1 MLEIAAPTGAESSVL
16 RTRIVTLP
24 RLLFAALMLVEAS
37 SLAGTAAAQTCAV
50 SNSSVAATNGTS
62 CAIAPNTTLTGN
74 VPGAPGNPVI
84 YATDAAAPISQ
95 ITTNNVTVSPNN
107 GGSTGGLAGANG
119 IIIFSS
125 GSTITGNWA
134 TAASAQSGGEIIFQA
149 GSTINPAFGG
159 GGIGLLANGV
169 SSTGMPSEIIAT
181 GLTENLNG
189 AGNNI
194 GAEATG
200 GGVIMLNGG
209 TTITYAAGG
218 GGNTGLLASGAGSQI
233 ITNGATLT
241 MPGGGGN
248 DTGAEATGGASVTL
262 NTSTVTVAGNG
273 GNEKGL
279 FADGAGSSIT
289 GTGTTIA
296 VSSSGGPAIGGV
308 LDGGASIVLTGGSVT
323 TTAGSPAGSYG
334 FLFQAPAGTDT
345 LSLNGTTVT
354 SAADAFAVQSGTAT
368 IDTVGATVTGN
379 PYSGNNGILMSVTNG
394 ATANL
399 TSDSSTLTGAITT
412 AGGSTSNVTL
422 GNGTLWNMTASS
434 NATNLTNDG
443 STINM
448 LPPTGDP
455 TLLASYKTL
464 TVVNYTGAGGNIV
477 LNTYLGTDGSASDEL
492 VINGGA
498 ATGTTILT
506 DRNTT
511 GPGAQTTANGILVV
525 DAINGGTTAAGSF
538 ALSGEVRGGAYDYF
552 LFQGG
557 INGSTPN
564 DWYLRSTFPV
574 PPSPPPGSIDP
585 PPPPPEPAPE
595 PPSTELPPDPPPAT
609 LPPGLYPIIG
619 PELATYGVVQPTAR
633 ELGLDTLG
641 TLHERIGDT
650 LTTSAGTGCT
660 AAGPCSEW
668 GRFFGQQ
675 VDNHYQAFADPR
687 ASGWM
692 GGFQG
697 GVDLWRGS
705 VLLPGYDAA
714 GIYFAYGNANMSVS
728 GLVTNAAATGYVL
741 QHTGAVTLN
750 AFSAGGY
757 WTHYGPGGWYVD
769 AVLQGTYY
777 GGSAGTQFAN
787 LPINGA
793 GFISSL
799 EAGYPVPLPFLPGPR
814 FVLEPQAQI
823 IWQQVS
829 FDNANDGLGPV
840 GLGTTSGPTGRLGLR
855 GMWTIDGEDGQV
867 WQPYVRTNLWRDWDA
882 QATTMFGDDAV
893 LLDEQSTRLEFA
905 GGVTA
910 KLNAAL
916 SLYAQAGYQFSVTP
930 TNNDY
935 SRNGVKGD
943 FGLRYNW

>member
-1 MLEIAAPTGAESSVL
+1 LAPCA
-16 RTRIVTLP
+16 LP
-24 RLLFAALMLVEAS
+24 
-37 SLAGTAAAQTCAV
+37 GTAAAQTCAV
-50 SNSSVAATNGTS
+50 SNSSVEVTNGTS

-74 VPGAPGNPVI
+74 VPGAPGNPEI

-95 ITTNNVTVSPNN
+95 ITTDNVTVSPNN
-107 GGSTGGLAGANG
+107 GGSTGGLAGAKG

-134 TAASAQSGGEIIFQA
+134 TAASAQNGGEIIFQA
-149 GSTINPAFGG
+149 GSTINPSFGG
-159 GGIGLLANGV
+159 GVIALLANGV
-169 SSTGMPSEIIAT
+169 SGAGQPSEIIAT
-181 GLTENLNG
+181 GLTESLNG
-189 AGNNI
+189 AGNDI

-200 GGVIMLNGG
+200 GGVIMLNSG

-248 DTGAEATGGASVTL
+248 DTGGEATGGASITL
-262 NTSTVTVAGNG
+262 SNSTVTVAGNG

-289 GTGTTIA
+289 GSGTTIS
-296 VSSSGGPAIGGV
+296 VSSKGGTALGGV
-308 LDGGASIVLTGGSVT
+308 LDGGASIALTGGSVT
-323 TTAGSPAGSYG
+323 TSGAPGSYG
-334 FLFQAPAGTDT
+334 FLFQAPAGADT
-345 LSLNGTTVT
+345 LNLNGTTVT

-379 PYSGNNGILMSVTNG
+379 PYSGNNGILLSVTNG

-412 AGGSTSNVTL
+412 ASGSTNNDTFS
-422 GNGTLWNMTASS
+422 NGTLWNMTASS
-434 NATNLTNDG
+434 NATNVTNND

-455 TLLASYKTL
+455 TQLGSYKTL
-464 TVVNYTGAGGNIV
+464 TVTNYTGTGGEIV
-477 LNTYLGTDGSASDEL
+477 LNTYLGTDGSPSDEL
-492 VINGGA
+492 VINGGT
-498 ATGTTILT
+498 ATGTTSLT
-506 DRNTT
+506 IHNTT
-511 GPGAQTTANGILVV
+511 GPGAETTGNGILVV
-525 DAINGGTTAAGSF
+525 NAINGGATAPGAFVLDGEARAGDVDYDLF
-538 ALSGEVRGGAYDYF
+538 RGGLSGSEPDDWF
-552 LFQGG
+552 LRTDFV
-557 INGSTPN
+557 
-564 DWYLRSTFPV
+564 V
-574 PPSPPPGSIDP
+574 PEPPEPPGVT
-585 PPPPPEPAPE
+585 PPPEE
-595 PPSTELPPDPPPAT
+595 IPPITDLPPDPPPDP
-609 LPPGLYPIIG
+609 LPPGVWPIIG

-633 ELGLDTLG
+633 QLGLDTLG

-650 LTTSAGTGCT
+650 LTLANAGGGCAT
-660 AAGPCSEW
+660 GPCSEW
-668 GRFFGQQ
+668 ARFFGEE
-675 VDNHYQAFADPR
+675 VDNRYQAFADPR

-697 GVDLWRGS
+697 GVDLWRGT
-705 VLLPGYDAA
+705 VLLPGYDTA

-728 GLVTNAAATGYVL
+728 GLVTNPAATGYVL
-741 QHTGAVTLN
+741 THTGTVSLN

-757 WTHYGPGGWYVD
+757 WTHYGPGGWYLD

-777 GGSAGTQFAN
+777 GGGSAATLFAD
-787 LPINGA
+787 LPLNGS

-799 EAGYPVPLPFLPGPR
+799 EAGYPVPLPLGPR

-829 FDNANDGLGPV
+829 FFQANDGEGMV
-840 GLGTTSGPTGRLGLR
+840 GLGTTAGPTGRLGLR
-855 GMWTIDGEDGQV
+855 GMWTIDGEDGEV
-867 WQPYVRTNLWRDWDA
+867 WQPYVRANLWRDWDA

-893 LLDEQSTRLEFA
+893 LLDEQTTRLEFA

-910 KLNAAL
+910 KLNTAL
-916 SLYAQAGYQFSVTP
+916 SLYAQAGYQFAVDS
-930 TNNDY
+930 TNNGY
-935 SRNGVKGD
+935 IRNSAKGD